1 MSYLNRTVILVD
13 LNSKLAAGGEV
24 LWLREVALK
33 TMVLHG
39 VHVVLHADQPALVLG
54 ALVLVAGPD
63 FLKVGNDVIS
73 TKSKEFKRIIL

>member
-13 LNSKLAAGGEV
+13 LNSKLATGGEV

-39 VHVVLHADQPALVLG
+39 VHVVLHADQPALV
-54 ALVLVAGPD
+54 AGPD